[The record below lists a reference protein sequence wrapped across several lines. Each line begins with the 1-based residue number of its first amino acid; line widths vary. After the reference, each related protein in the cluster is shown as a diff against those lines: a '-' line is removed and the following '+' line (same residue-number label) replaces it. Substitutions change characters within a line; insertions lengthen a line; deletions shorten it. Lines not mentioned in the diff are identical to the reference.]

1 MCILTCC
8 SGILSA
14 RTFRMSVSVERE
26 RVANEDGLMIDDIE
40 LELLENRIESA
51 AATRAPLSRLPL
63 LPVASRPEARRRPVL
78 ASIVLWKRRRSRR
91 RRKREKSPL
100 SLF

>member
-1 MCILTCC
+1 
-8 SGILSA
+8 
-14 RTFRMSVSVERE
+14 MSVSVERE